1 MVLIVID
8 TQADTRRLVMVP
20 VRMGDVTPGS
30 ARILP
35 YRPRS

>member
-8 TQADTRRLVMVP
+8 TQADTRRLVMAP
-20 VRMGDVTPGS
+20 VKMGDLTLGP
-30 ARILP
+30 ARILA